1 MVVRI
6 AADNSTAGDQNSV
19 LAGCPNSRCLN
30 IVDPPHV
37 VAEAVV
43 VEHVVAEAVVVEHV
57 VADNVAGAFVV
68 AVEHAPAVGSKPSL
82 DDTEAAAACDC
93 QYLQRSTPTIH
104 WKPQTA
110 SLAAIERA
118 AADQVS
124 QASF

>member
-30 IVDPPHV
+30 IVDPP
-37 VAEAVV
+37 
-43 VEHVVAEAVVVEHV
+43 HVVAEAVVVEHV